1 MPPLPAGAV
10 AAQTGKGR
18 DAMRAVRTPEVT
30 ERILQAVAEAKT
42 LRQIAAEYGVSMWTL
57 QRFLMTEVKEGFAD
71 AKRASAEQHI
81 ANAVELLE
89 QAAGEAQDLTAAQA
103 SIARSRSELQ
113 VRMAQVRNRDEYSDK
128 PQINVSMSFGEM
140 FLEALQL
147 AGQAPRQLESVDQAQ
162 DAEFEVL

>member
-1 MPPLPAGAV
+1 M
-10 AAQTGKGR
+10 
-18 DAMRAVRTPEVT
+18 MAVRTPEVT
-30 ERILQAVAEAKT
+30 DRILQAVAEAKS
-42 LRQIAAEYGVSMWTL
+42 LREIAAEYGVSMWTL
-57 QRFLMTEVKEGFAD
+57 QKFLMTEVREGFAD

-113 VRMAQVRNRDEYSDK
+113 VRMAQVRNREEYSDK
-128 PQINVSMSFGEM
+128 PQLNVSMSFGEM
-140 FLEALQL
+140 FMEALQL
-147 AGQAPRQLESVDQAQ
+147 ANQAPKELPSGAHAQ

>member
-1 MPPLPAGAV
+1 ML
-10 AAQTGKGR
+10 
-18 DAMRAVRTPEVT
+18 AVRTPEVT
-30 ERILQAVAEAKT
+30 DRILRAVAEAKT
-42 LRQIAAEYGVSMWTL
+42 LRQIASEYGVSMWTL
-57 QRFLMTEVKEGFAD
+57 QKYLMTEVREAFAD

-89 QAAGEAQDLTAAQA
+89 QAAGQAQDLTAAQA

-113 VRMAQVRNRDEYSDK
+113 VRMAQVRHRDEYSDK
-128 PQINVSMSFGEM
+128 PQLNVSMSFGEL

-147 AGQAPRQLESVDQAQ
+147 ANQAPKELQSGAHAQ

>member
-1 MPPLPAGAV
+1 
-10 AAQTGKGR
+10 
-18 DAMRAVRTPEVT
+18 MRAVRTPEVT
-30 ERILQAVAEAKT
+30 QRILQAVAEAKT

-57 QRFLMTEVKEGFAD
+57 QKFLMTELKEGFAD
-71 AKRASAEQHI
+71 AKRASAEEHI

-113 VRMAQVRNRDEYSDK
+113 VRLAQVRNRDEYSDK
-128 PQINVSMSFGEM
+128 AQLNVSMSFGEM

-147 AGQAPRQLESVDQAQ
+147 AGQAPRQLESVEQAQ

>member
-1 MPPLPAGAV
+1 ML
-10 AAQTGKGR
+10 
-18 DAMRAVRTPEVT
+18 AVRTPEVT
-30 ERILQAVAEAKT
+30 DRILQAVAEAKT

-128 PQINVSMSFGEM
+128 PQLNVSMSFGEM

-147 AGQAPRQLESVDQAQ
+147 ANQAPKELQSGEQVQ
-162 DAEFEVL
+162 DADFEVL